1 MTSPTLNLGSAI
13 HCFGPSARSSGVE
26 CSGPEDSVVY
36 TNRGLK
42 PSADHLKVHALVVP
56 QSLLPLDGFF
66 RLRRSSTF
74 GGHWERLSSR
84 SYCWETSNRYLISGQ
99 GGVAIHSSSRLQPL
113 PYYLLRYVF
122 SLTTFKAYC
131 RSTTF
136 CTYTC
141 VPLHRIS
148 RLSHARRPLQFIRAS
163 M

>member
-1 MTSPTLNLGSAI
+1 MCKMTSPTLNLGSAI

-42 PSADHLKVHALVVP
+42 PSADHLQVHAQVVPP
-56 QSLLPLDGFF
+56 QSLLLLPPA
-66 RLRRSSTF
+66 TF
-74 GGHWERLSSR
+74 LHIWWERLSSR

-122 SLTTFKAYC
+122 YLTTFKAYC
-131 RSTTF
+131 RSCQPRFVHTRVF
-136 CTYTC
+136 
-141 VPLHRIS
+141 HFIAS
-148 RLSHARRPLQFIRAS
+148 RD
-163 M
+163 